1 MEFTAA
7 STAQPL
13 QSVPVGT
20 DGSEL
25 KLAAPARIRL
35 TAKVA
40 ARLDGKTV
48 PVEAIVN
55 SYPADKKEIVA
66 DGSLQDVAFEVPIER
81 SSWVALRL
89 YPSAHTNPVFVIV
102 DNHPI
107 RTSRRSAEW
116 CLRGVDQCWKEKQKF
131 YAEAEQEEAARAYD
145 HAREVYRK
153 LVQESLV
160 D

>member
-1 MEFTAA
+1 
-7 STAQPL
+7 
-13 QSVPVGT
+13 
-20 DGSEL
+20 
-25 KLAAPARIRL
+25 
-35 TAKVA
+35 
-40 ARLDGKTV
+40 
-48 PVEAIVN
+48 
-55 SYPADKKEIVA
+55 
-66 DGSLQDVAFEVPIER
+66 VPIER

-89 YPSAHTNPVFVIV
+89 FPSAHTNPVFVIV
-102 DNHPI
+102 DGRPI
-107 RTSRRSAEW
+107 RASRRSAEW